1 VRWTG
6 AAVLPVRDPKR
17 RNGARTLSTPGR
29 TAAIPGDTR
38 GSTRCAWSRRG
49 RSSFQPSPFP
59 GHRRTCTGRGVG
71 RWNLGPRCTVVRICS
86 WRGPARTLVV

>member
-38 GSTRCAWSRRG
+38 GSTRCAWSGSRK
-49 RSSFQPSPFP
+49 
-59 GHRRTCTGRGVG
+59 V
-71 RWNLGPRCTVVRICS
+71 NLGPRCTVVRICS